1 MSSAEQTITR
11 LRELKLASMA
21 QAYELQLRQPSS
33 AALSFEDRFGLL
45 VEFEAAERESRKL
58 KRLVQAAALPEAAA
72 LEDVDYR
79 AGRELDKAQIAA
91 LSSCEWI
98 RRQQNLIIHGATGV
112 GKTWLAIAFATQA
125 CRLKMSVLFYRASDL
140 YGEIST
146 AMLDGSLPKLKLALS
161 RPSLLVLDDF
171 GLGEITPTV
180 AQVLL
185 DVVDRRMRTGSLL
198 ITSQY
203 PTDQWHG
210 FFPDPTVADAV
221 LDRVVH
227 QSHRLALKGESIRKT
242 RARERM
248 QAK

>member
-1 MSSAEQTITR
+1 MSSAEQTMTR

-21 QAYELQLRQPSS
+21 QAYELQLRQPGSS
-33 AALSFEDRFGLL
+33 VLSFEDRFGLL

-58 KRLVQAAALPEAAA
+58 KRLVRAAGLPETAVI
-72 LEDVDYR
+72 EDVDHR
-79 AGRELDKAQIAA
+79 AGRDLDRGQLAA
-91 LSSCEWI
+91 LASCDWI

-112 GKTWLAIAFATQA
+112 GKTWLACAFATQA
-125 CRLKMSVLFYRASDL
+125 CRLKMPVLFCRASDL
-140 YGEIST
+140 YGEIAV

-171 GLGEITPTV
+171 GLGQITSGV
-180 AQVLL
+180 AQLLL

-210 FFPDPTVADAV
+210 FFPEPTVADAV

-242 RARERM
+242 RAREKM
-248 QAK
+248 QAA

>member
-11 LRELKLASMA
+11 LRELKLTSMA
-21 QAYELQLRQPSS
+21 QAYELQLQQPGRGE
-33 AALSFEDRFGLL
+33 LSFEDRFGLL

-58 KRLVQAAALPEAAA
+58 KRLVRAAGLPEPAA
-72 LEDVDYR
+72 LEDVDHR
-79 AGRELDKAQIAA
+79 AGRELDKAQLAA
-91 LSSCEWI
+91 LASCDWI

-112 GKTWLAIAFATQA
+112 GKTWLACAFATQA
-125 CRLKMSVLFYRASDL
+125 CRLKMPVVFFRASDL
-140 YGEIST
+140 YGEI
-146 AMLDGSLPKLKLALS
+146 AVAVLDGSLPKLKLALA
-161 RPSLLVLDDF
+161 RPSLLGLDDF
-171 GLGEITPTV
+171 GIGEVTTGV
-180 AQVLL
+180 GQVLL
-185 DVVDRRMRTGSLL
+185 DVVERRVRTGSLL

-227 QSHRLALKGESIRKT
+227 QSHRLALKGESMRKS

>member
-1 MSSAEQTITR
+1 MSSAAQTIMR
-11 LRELKLASMA
+11 LRELKLTSMA
-21 QAYELQLRQPSS
+21 QAYELQLQQPGRGE
-33 AALSFEDRFGLL
+33 LSFEDRFGLL

-58 KRLVQAAALPEAAA
+58 KRLVRAAGLPEPAA
-72 LEDVDYR
+72 LEDVDHR
-79 AGRELDKAQIAA
+79 AGRELDKAQLAA
-91 LSSCEWI
+91 LATCDWV

-112 GKTWLAIAFATQA
+112 GKTWLACAFATQA
-125 CRLKMSVLFYRASDL
+125 CRLKMPVTFWRASDL
-140 YGEIST
+140 YGEIAVAT
-146 AMLDGSLPKLKLALS
+146 LDGSLPKLKLALA

-171 GLGEITPTV
+171 GIGQITAGV

-185 DVVDRRMRTGSLL
+185 DVVERRVRTGSLL

-227 QSHRLALKGESIRKT
+227 QSHRLALKGESMRKS